1 MNTPDVIDKFDG
13 EYAFLSNFQ
22 QCLLHFDGL
31 LYLNSEAAF
40 QAQKCVIASDRRQ
53 FTELSPRDA
62 KKLGRKVMLRDD
74 WEEVKDDLMYK
85 IVLAKFLQNPSMA
98 DALIKTGTAKLIEGN
113 HWGDTYWGMCDGV
126 GENKLG
132 EILMRVRDEL
142 PRITR
147 KLFDFQV

>member
-1 MNTPDVIDKFDG
+1 M
-13 EYAFLSNFQ
+13 
-22 QCLLHFDGL
+22 
-31 LYLNSEAAF
+31 
-40 QAQKCVIASDRRQ
+40 IASDRNQ

-85 IVLAKFLQNPSMA
+85 IVLAKFLQNPSLA
-98 DALIKTGTAKLIEGN
+98 EALEQTGNAKLIEDN
-113 HWGDTYWGMCDGV
+113 HWGDTYWGVCDGV

-147 KLFDFQV
+147 KLFEL